1 MIANIQFD
9 NIEEMQEFAK
19 LIGGGCNC
27 KEKIINIPAPEA
39 TVDEASKEEPKET
52 KKKISKKADKAEDKK
67 EQPKEEKK
75 EEIQKVEAEVVG
87 VDKSSNDE
95 PVQDIEPKGED
106 KKENEEPKVT
116 KEMVRDICSK
126 AIKAGKPGDV
136 KKIVADHGASKIPEL
151 KEEEYLA
158 VYKEVEA
165 LL

>member
-19 LIGGGCNC
+19 LIGGGCSC
-27 KEKIINIPAPEA
+27 KEKTINISAAVTPVVEP
-39 TVDEASKEEPKET
+39 TKEEQKET
-52 KKKISKKADKAEDKK
+52 KKKTTRKADKTEDKK

-75 EEIQKVEAEVVG
+75 EEAPKAEAEVAG
-87 VDKSSNDE
+87 VDKSANDE
-95 PVQDIEPKGED
+95 PVQDIEPKEED
-106 KKENEEPKVT
+106 KGPKVT
-116 KEMVRDICSK
+116 KEMVREICSK
-126 AIKAGKPGDV
+126 AIKAGKPGEV

-151 KEEEYLA
+151 KEEEFAA